1 MSLHHKMAVSLHN
14 AFIEELQPCEGG
26 GSVNSGVQCIFTHS
40 DPVALLS
47 RSSAHPFLIFVLFH
61 FVLPSTFS
69 CITTTP
75 LKFRA
80 NKKRE
85 SYMEERKRGNWSLV
99 DSLAAYIQQT
109 T

>member
-1 MSLHHKMAVSLHN
+1 MSLHHKMAVNLHN

-47 RSSAHPFLIFVLFH
+47 HSSAHPFLIFVLFH
-61 FVLPSTFS
+61 FVLP
-69 CITTTP
+69 TP
-75 LKFRA
+75 LKFRE

-99 DSLAAYIQQT
+99 DSLAAYTQQT